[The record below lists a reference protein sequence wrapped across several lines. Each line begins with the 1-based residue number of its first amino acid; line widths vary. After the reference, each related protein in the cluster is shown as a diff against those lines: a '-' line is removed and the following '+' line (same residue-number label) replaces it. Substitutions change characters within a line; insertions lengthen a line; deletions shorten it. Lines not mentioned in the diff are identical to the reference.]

1 MPLIDKND
9 KKNPAGPLG
18 GGSNKAKGLNAFER
32 FMPVPVTLVLSLG
45 SEYLK
50 IGCGRMSQGKFTV
63 EGIVAEKI
71 DNKSDSEIS
80 SILSSYCE
88 KQKITPS
95 QGLCIISP
103 KQYIF
108 KNIDIP
114 STEKEEIAKIIDLQ
128 AGRFTPY
135 MRDEIVIDFLC
146 LDAPAQHY
154 TSVLLFI
161 VNRKIGERFPS
172 IFEQAG
178 LSLDRVIVASECMA
192 MTYVN
197 SLRGAVLQGALG
209 GLHISE
215 EYSELTVMEGKQVVF
230 VRNIPIGAEA
240 LRNNPQQGKEDFLEE
255 LHKSIGAYAD
265 QGVGRPIQLISTTG
279 LLEGLETLGD
289 DLKLSGSTQAKEI
302 EVVSFD
308 YRDFF
313 NVSDPA
319 MRVVNQESKTS
330 FFELFSVLAYAS
342 QAKVNLLLREV
353 KIKRQVR
360 EGGRDIMSLGI
371 LIMAIFFLTTLIMG
385 SNIYFKKLVNLKLK
399 TASDQYGEEAKKL
412 DSISTKNRIV
422 KKLLESRGKEL
433 QILKIINGFVGDDLY
448 FSQVNYDNEGQV
460 TLTGTAG
467 SMSRVF
473 SFVTQLRDSNHFSS
487 VETKETKSRK
497 EGKQDVADFVIE
509 CVLAQGF

>member
-1 MPLIDKND
+1 MSLLE
-9 KKNPAGPLG
+9 KKGLT
-18 GGSNKAKGLNAFER
+18 SSKAKGPNAFER
-32 FMPVPVTLVLSLG
+32 FMPVPVTLVVSLG
-45 SEYLK
+45 VEYLK
-50 IGCGRMSQGKFTV
+50 IGCGRMSQGKFMI
-63 EGIVAEKI
+63 EGVAAEKI
-71 DNKSDSEIS
+71 ENKSDSDIAL
-80 SILSSYCE
+80 ILASYCE
-88 KQKITPS
+88 QQKITPS
-95 QGLCIISP
+95 QGLCVISP

-146 LDAPAQHY
+146 LEAPAQHY

-192 MTYVN
+192 RTYVN
-197 SLRGAVLQGALG
+197 SLRGVTLQGALG
-209 GLHISE
+209 GLHVSE
-215 EYSELTVMEGKQVVF
+215 EYSELTVMEGEQIVF
-230 VRNIPIGAEA
+230 VRNIPVGAEA
-240 LRNNPQQGKEDFLEE
+240 LRSNPQQAKEDFIGE
-255 LHKSIGAYAD
+255 LNKSIGAYAD
-265 QGVGRPIQLISTTG
+265 QGVGRPIQLISATG
-279 LLEGLETLGD
+279 LLEELPALGD
-289 DLKLSGSTQAKEI
+289 DLKRSGSSHAKEI

-308 YRDFF
+308 YRDYFY
-313 NVSDPA
+313 VGESA

-330 FFELFSVLAYAS
+330 FFELFSVLAYES
-342 QAKVNLLLREV
+342 HAKINLLLREV

-360 EGGRDIMSLGI
+360 EGGRDILSLGI
-371 LIMAIFFLTTLIMG
+371 LIMAVFFLTTLIMG
-385 SNIYFKKLVNLKLK
+385 SNIYFKKLVNQKLEV
-399 TASDQYGEEAKKL
+399 ASRQYGEEAKKL
-412 DSISTKNRIV
+412 ESVSTKNRIV

-433 QILKIINGFVGDDLY
+433 QVLKIINGFVGDDLY
-448 FSQVNYDNEGQV
+448 FSLVNYDNEGHV
-460 TLTGTAG
+460 SLTGTAG

-509 CVLAQGF
+509 CILAPGF

>member
-1 MPLIDKND
+1 MPLIDK
-9 KKNPAGPLG
+9 KNLTSFLG
-18 GGSNKAKGLNAFER
+18 GGSSKAKGRGALER
-32 FMPVPVTLVLSLG
+32 FMPVPVTLVVSLG
-45 SEYLK
+45 VEYLK
-50 IGCGRMSQGKFTV
+50 IGCGRNIQGKFTI
-63 EGIVAEKI
+63 EGVVSERIE
-71 DNKSDSEIS
+71 NKSDSEIAL
-80 SILSSYCE
+80 ILSSYCE

-95 QGLCIISP
+95 QSLAIISP

-146 LDAPAQHY
+146 LDAPVQHY

-192 MTYVN
+192 RTYVN
-197 SLRGAVLQGALG
+197 SLRGVTLQGALG
-209 GLHISE
+209 GLHVSE
-215 EYSELTVMEGKQVVF
+215 EYSELTVLEGEQIVF
-230 VRNIPIGAEA
+230 VRNIPVGAEA
-240 LRNNPQQGKEDFLEE
+240 LRSNPQQAKEDFISE
-255 LHKSIGAYAD
+255 LNKSMGAYAD
-265 QGVGRPIQLISTTG
+265 QGVGRPIQLISATG
-279 LLEGLETLGD
+279 LLEGLQNLGD
-289 DLKLSGSTQAKEI
+289 DLKLSGGAHAKEV

-313 NVSDPA
+313 YLSESA

-330 FFELFSVLAYAS
+330 FFELFSVLAYEG
-342 QAKVNLLLREV
+342 QAKINLLLREV

-360 EGGRDIMSLGI
+360 EGGRDIMNLGI

-385 SNIYFKKLVNLKLK
+385 SNIYFKKLVNQRLE
-399 TASDQYGEEAKKL
+399 TASRDYGESAKKL
-412 DSISTKNRIV
+412 ESVSTKNRIV

-448 FSQVNYDNEGQV
+448 FSQVNYDSEGHV

-473 SFVTQLRDSNHFSS
+473 AFVTQLRDSNHFAS
-487 VETKETKSRK
+487 VEAKETKSRK

-509 CVLAQGF
+509 CVLAPGF

>member
-1 MPLIDKND
+1 MSLLE
-9 KKNPAGPLG
+9 KKGLT
-18 GGSNKAKGLNAFER
+18 SSKAKGPNAFER
-32 FMPVPVTLVLSLG
+32 FMPVPVTLVVSLG
-45 SEYLK
+45 VEYLK
-50 IGCGRMSQGKFTV
+50 IGCGRMSQGKFMI
-63 EGIVAEKI
+63 EGVAAEKI
-71 DNKSDSEIS
+71 ENKSDSDIAL
-80 SILSSYCE
+80 ILASYCE
-88 KQKITPS
+88 QQKITPS
-95 QGLCIISP
+95 QGLCVISP

-146 LDAPAQHY
+146 LEAPAQHY

-192 MTYVN
+192 RTYVN
-197 SLRGAVLQGALG
+197 SLRGVTLQGALG
-209 GLHISE
+209 GLHVSE
-215 EYSELTVMEGKQVVF
+215 EYSELTVMEGEQIVF
-230 VRNIPIGAEA
+230 VRNIPVGAEA
-240 LRNNPQQGKEDFLEE
+240 LRSNPQQAKEDFIGE
-255 LHKSIGAYAD
+255 LNKSIGAYAD
-265 QGVGRPIQLISTTG
+265 QGVGRPIQLISATG
-279 LLEGLETLGD
+279 LLEELPALGD
-289 DLKLSGSTQAKEI
+289 DLKRSGSSHAKEI

-308 YRDFF
+308 YRDYFY
-313 NVSDPA
+313 VGESA

-330 FFELFSVLAYAS
+330 FFELFSVLAYES
-342 QAKVNLLLREV
+342 HAKINLLLREV

-360 EGGRDIMSLGI
+360 EGGRDILSLGI
-371 LIMAIFFLTTLIMG
+371 LIMAVFFLTTLIMG
-385 SNIYFKKLVNLKLK
+385 SNIYFKKLVNQKLEV
-399 TASDQYGEEAKKL
+399 ASRQYGEEAKKL
-412 DSISTKNRIV
+412 ESVSTKNRIV

-433 QILKIINGFVGDDLY
+433 QVLKIINGFVGDDLY
-448 FSQVNYDNEGQV
+448 FSLVNYDNDGHV
-460 TLTGTAG
+460 SLTGTAG

-509 CVLAQGF
+509 CILAPGF